1 MASIY
6 RPDID
11 GLRAVAVLAVVLF
24 HAFPNSITGG
34 FVGVDIFFVIS
45 GFLIST
51 IIFGGLAEGTF
62 SFKDFYRRRIHRIF
76 PALIIVFLSCWSFG
90 WVYLFADEY
99 AQLGK
104 HILGGAF
111 FSSNII
117 LLNEVGYFDNL
128 SESKI
133 LLHLWSLGVE
143 EQFYLLWPL
152 LAFSV
157 KKIRLNYATLIIT
170 ITLFSFALNIHSSIY
185 DPASAFYTIHNRA
198 WELLAGAILALVK
211 LNHSKPLSP
220 LNANSH
226 TLRNTLSFGGALL
239 IAFSLII
246 IDKHTTFPGWWAL
259 APTAGT
265 VLILA
270 AGPHAWLNKVFL
282 SNKLMVWIG
291 LISFPLYL
299 WHWPILTFARLLENG
314 LPSWQIRSSLI
325 SLSVLLAWLTYDF
338 IERPIRRSQHKSTT
352 PLLVVAM
359 LSVASLGYV
368 TNYNDGFPSRPIVE
382 KSERALSQLVGPI
395 WKYAS
400 NEQCLKKYLF
410 EESKTYGWWFCITN
424 RDAEPTVLLYGN
436 SFANHLFPGLANNEQ
451 FKGNTILSIGVCGIA
466 GADKADGTPEIGGW
480 PCSGGRPRRQEAFIH
495 DIVKRSKSIE
505 YVIIDGFPQQFDAD
519 YINSVKQRIAFFVD
533 NNVKVIIFKPHL
545 TFDYNIKGCFTRSAQ
560 LYSRANG
567 QCTIGLEKLKKLESD
582 FAPLEN
588 EIKSVFPSV
597 QFFDQN
603 SMYCDEAQCSMINDG
618 MPVFRD
624 EYYHYSE
631 YASSKLADLF
641 VTWASAHAPGI
652 LKEAK

>member
-1 MASIY
+1 MGTIY

-24 HAFPNSITGG
+24 HAFPSSITGG

-51 IIFGGLAEGTF
+51 IIFGGLEEHTF
-62 SFKDFYRRRIHRIF
+62 SFTDFYRRRINRIF
-76 PALIIVFLSCWSFG
+76 PALIIVFISCWCFG
-90 WVYLFADEY
+90 WFSLFADEY

-111 FSSNII
+111 FSSNVI

-128 SESKI
+128 SDSKI
-133 LLHLWSLGVE
+133 LLNLWSLGVE

-152 LAFSV
+152 LAFSS
-157 KKIRLNYATLIIT
+157 KKIRLNYATPVIT
-170 ITLFSFALNIHSSIY
+170 ITLISFGLNIHNATI
-185 DPASAFYTIHNRA
+185 DPASDFYTIQNRA
-198 WELLAGAILALVK
+198 WELLAGALLALIK
-211 LNHSKPLSP
+211 LQHPHFFPPLDANH
-220 LNANSH
+220 
-226 TLRNTLSFGGALL
+226 NTLPNMLSVSGALL
-239 IAFSLII
+239 VTFSFIA
-246 IDKHTTFPGWWAL
+246 IDKHAAFPSWWAVV
-259 APTAGT
+259 PTTGA

-270 AGPHAWLNKVFL
+270 AGPHAWLNKVVL
-282 SNKLMVWIG
+282 SNRPMVWIG

-314 LPSWQIRSSLI
+314 LPSWQMRASLVT
-325 SLSVLLAWLTYDF
+325 LSVVLAWLTYNF
-338 IERPIRRSQHKSTT
+338 IEHPIRHSGHKSIT

-359 LSVASLGYV
+359 LSVASLGYF
-368 TNYNDGFPSRPIVE
+368 TNYSNGLPNRPIVE

-400 NEQCLKKYLF
+400 NEQCLNRYPF
-410 EESKTYGWWFCITN
+410 EESKTYGWWFCVIN

-436 SFANHLFPGLANNEQ
+436 SFANHLYPGLVNNE
-451 FKGNTILSIGVCGIA
+451 KLRGNTILSIGVCGIA

-480 PCSGGRPRRQEAFIH
+480 PCSGGRPRRQEIFIH
-495 DIVKRSKSIE
+495 NIVRRSKPIE
-505 YVIIDGFPQQFDAD
+505 YVIIDGFPQVFDGD
-519 YINSVKQRIAFFVD
+519 YIKSVKQRIAFLLD
-533 NNVKVIIFKPHL
+533 NNKKVIIFKPHL
-545 TFDYNIKGCFTRSAQ
+545 TFDYNVKGCFTRSTH
-560 LYSRANG
+560 LYSG
-567 QCTIGLEKLKKLESD
+567 SDSQCSIGLEKLNKLEAD

-588 EIKSVFPSV
+588 EIKNAFPTV

-603 SMYCDEAQCSMINDG
+603 SMYCDDTQCSMVIDG

-641 VTWASAHAPGI
+641 VTWATIHAPGI
-652 LKEAK
+652 LKK